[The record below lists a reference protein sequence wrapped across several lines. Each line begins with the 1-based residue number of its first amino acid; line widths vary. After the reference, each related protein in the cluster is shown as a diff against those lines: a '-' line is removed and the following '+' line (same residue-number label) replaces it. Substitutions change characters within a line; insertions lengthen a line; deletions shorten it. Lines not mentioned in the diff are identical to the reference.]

1 MTLDKPE
8 EKAFIASR
16 IETCQPEWFDDQP
29 VLNPNDSSDSLSAS
43 NSSIRSRNNS
53 AVKPNASQAS
63 PVIGSM
69 IQ

>member
-29 VLNPNDSSDSLSAS
+29 VLNPNDSSVDDTHSHISFEQL
-43 NSSIRSRNNS
+43 NS
-53 AVKPNASQAS
+53 KQE
-63 PVIGSM
+63 
-69 IQ
+69 